1 MKAKRQHSRKRSIVF
16 LSIIAVL
23 LAAFT
28 VLTAVPF
35 ELGIRDYIPVVDNIS
50 LGIDLKGGVYVV
62 MEASDKDEDGNPIE
76 SGAYEASLSGT
87 ISTLT
92 NRLVAKGYTEATVV
106 KQGAN
111 RIRIEIPDVENPDDV
126 FNIIGKPAVLEFRD
140 SNGTV
145 LISGK
150 NHLERAFFTYD
161 DNNKPAVGLKF
172 NDEGAEAF
180 SRATA
185 DNVGKTISIYIDE
198 ELVSSPTV
206 NQQISGGNAIITG
219 NFTVQQALDM
229 AMLLQSGTL
238 PLTLDTLEKGNIS
251 PTLGQ
256 NALRNGIIAGI
267 IGLVLVM
274 AFMCAF
280 YRGIGLI
287 SSITL
292 FIYTLLMLYVI
303 AGMPLFF
310 SLAII
315 PKAQLT
321 LPGIAGIILSMGMA
335 IDANIIIAE
344 RIKDEYKIGKSLDSS
359 INVGFKRSLWTIL
372 DGNITTLFAGIVLL
386 IFGTGS
392 IKGFANV
399 LIIGI
404 VLAVFCGLVVTRLLM
419 KIFLGLT
426 QSASFYGLRRE
437 EEITPRWI
445 FKKDFKVVES
455 KKTTF
460 TASLAVIVVG
470 ILVSIIFG
478 LNLGL
483 DFTGGN
489 IITARIGSELNQGGN
504 FDTLVGT
511 INSTIDDF
519 ARENGLDIERGTA
532 QLIGSDSQSGIT
544 LRYRIKNN
552 LSNAELFEKNEELN
566 DLIEERLEQK
576 IEELGISKANF
587 NFEEPTA
594 IGSVVSGEMVSS
606 ALLSIAITVALMLIY
621 LAFRFEWQMGVASVI
636 ALLHD
641 ALVMFAFVAIFRY
654 PINSS
659 FIAAILTI
667 LGYSIN
673 ATIVVFDRV
682 RENTKRLTLRQASDA
697 EIGNISIKETLTRS
711 INTTITTLITIVM
724 LFAISGSDIR
734 EFAFPIIVGLITGTY
749 SSVLLSVPMWTM
761 LKHWTGEIKKKLEE
775 KKALSPKTPKAQ
787 KT

>member
-1 MKAKRQHSRKRSIVF
+1 MKAKRQRSRKRSIVF
-16 LSIIAVL
+16 LSIIAIL
-23 LAAFT
+23 LAAST
-28 VLTAVPF
+28 VLTILPF
-35 ELGIRDYIPVVDNIS
+35 ELGIRDYIPVVENIS

-62 MEASDKDEDGNPIE
+62 MEASDKDDEGNPID
-76 SGAYEASLSGT
+76 SYAYEASLNGT

-140 SNGTV
+140 DSGNV
-145 LISGK
+145 LITGK

-161 DNNKPAVGLKF
+161 DNKKPAVGLKF

-185 DNVGKTISIYIDE
+185 DNVDKTISIYIDN

-206 NQQISGGNAIITG
+206 NQQITGGNAIITG

-238 PLTLDTLEKGNIS
+238 PLTLETLEKGNIS

-267 IGLVLVM
+267 IGLALVM
-274 AFMCAF
+274 VFMCVF
-280 YRGIGLI
+280 YRGIGI
-287 SSITL
+287 VSSISL

-321 LPGIAGIILSMGMA
+321 LPGIAGIILSIGMA

-344 RIKDEYKIGKSLDSS
+344 RIKDEYRIGKSLDSAIS
-359 INVGFKRSLWTIL
+359 VGFKRSLWTIL

-404 VLAVFCGLVVTRLLM
+404 VLAVFGGLIVTRILM
-419 KIFLGLT
+419 NIFLGIS
-426 QSASFYGLRRE
+426 QKASFYGLKRE

-445 FKKDFKVVES
+445 FKKDFKVVEG

-460 TASLAVIVVG
+460 TISLAVIAVG
-470 ILVSIIFG
+470 LIVALIFG

-489 IITARIGSELNQGGN
+489 IITARVGSELNQGDN
-504 FDTLVGT
+504 FNTFVGV
-511 INSTIDDF
+511 IDGAISDF
-519 ARENGLDIERGTA
+519 AREQGLDIEKGTP
-532 QLIGSDSQSGIT
+532 QLAGTDSESGIT
-544 LRYRIKNN
+544 LRYRIKN
-552 LSNAELFEKNEELN
+552 SAGMEKDEELN
-566 DLIEERLEQK
+566 KLIRERIEAK
-576 IEELGISKANF
+576 MEELGISTSALKY
-587 NFEEPTA
+587 EYTSV
-594 IGSVVSGEMVSS
+594 GSVVSGEMVSS
-606 ALLSIAITVALMLIY
+606 ALLSIAITAALMLLY
-621 LAFRFEWQMGVASVI
+621 LAFRFEWQMGVASVL

-641 ALVMFAFVAIFRY
+641 ALIMFAFVAIFRY

-682 RENTKRLTLRQASDA
+682 RENTKRLTLRQAGEA

-711 INTTITTLITIVM
+711 INTTITTLITILV

-734 EFAFPIIVGLITGTY
+734 EFAFPIIVGLIAGTY
-749 SSVLLSVPMWTM
+749 SSVLLSVPMWVK
-761 LKHWTGEIKKKLEE
+761 LKEWTREIKKKMEE
-775 KKALSPKTPKAQ
+775 KKALQSKAPKAQ
-787 KT
+787 KA